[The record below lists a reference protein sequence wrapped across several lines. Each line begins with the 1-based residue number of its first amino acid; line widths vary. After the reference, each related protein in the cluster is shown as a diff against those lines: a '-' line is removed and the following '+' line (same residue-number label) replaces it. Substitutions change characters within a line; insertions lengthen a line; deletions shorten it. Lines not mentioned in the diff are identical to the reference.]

1 MRDIKD
7 LILKLTGIKDP
18 KEDKDVVVGVIKDVC
33 GAVLDVKSI
42 DFSNDSLKL
51 NVSGV
56 EKNTVFM
63 YQQKILEL
71 LKVRLPD
78 RKINRIN

>member
-18 KEDKDVVVGVIKDVC
+18 KEDKDVVVNIIKSVC
-33 GAVLDVKSI
+33 GVGLDVKNI
-42 DFSNDSLKL
+42 DFYNDSLKL

-56 EKNTVFM
+56 EKNTIFM

-71 LKVRLPD
+71 LKERIAD